1 MTTIMTDPPRIKE
14 LVTTMTPAP
23 TRKQAN
29 LAASSTAASEPNT
42 DDTQDDDWESDGMS
56 LRKNDPVGECITQLL
71 NEGKVP
77 HFVYRSSKNSMR
89 NNDVAL
95 IGFSSPVLSSANYYA
110 CKRLASKVF
119 SRSQNNDKTRR
130 SKGDTTSFSWFLLE
144 TMAVVYIAVYA
155 LNDVTLRFT
164 ISSFYIVIVT
174 IVSAI
179 VDVDELL
186 YVVLLVV
193 QKITP
198 NFVQSTILKCACT
211 IPCAYHNLES
221 SLLYG
226 SRFKKRVMPW
236 RDEERIVKFRRK
248 HLNTMKLQT
257 ERRRNRRA
265 RRKFRIEMRKKEK
278 RGLLLDDYDFDNMH
292 KENIVKVTLDRATE
306 ELRRKPPTYF
316 SSRDLCLTSKHDAT
330 ISDTTRR
337 HFHSLEYCHRIIF
350 QQSAKTT
357 GKGEVSKDR
366 PVSITSSRRM
376 TNSLP
381 LLSPVEAVEVTD
393 QFPDIKVD
401 TGDSFG
407 ETYSHCGSVSSS
419 GTQYSLP
426 SQYDFKDDNQYYDYD
441 SDEEESLLE
450 GEDENTSS
458 GEDDEF
464 SQVSD
469 GSGEVVNKM
478 DWITVGT
485 KIGSK
490 ILQSRQVH
498 RVISNPSRKLLPE
511 EAKKLMDGIQS
522 VQSEEQLESSLK
534 TSTFDSQYSKTSKTS
549 TEADTMSEATKSTEV
564 IPPQPKRPVHGMWTS
579 AGSASKASSQYGA
592 VTLPVDDLPTRK
604 IFASSTQESVE
615 LIRESSDGRNG
626 DKLEAERNATS
637 NGSQFPFQ
645 NINSPY
651 NLRQVTSLPS
661 NGSFALKNE
670 LTPKASNLVANTN
683 TSPQTNAP
691 SNSFDSTTRLAPMEK
706 GVKIVVPL
714 FAPNVN
720 NRINNKLGGFFQMGT
735 VLSSARI
742 DVTSEKF
749 LSPAK
754 KHKWTLMGGY
764 KDETNCL
771 EVKLVLD
778 KAILRGCRFAE
789 MTIRIMDEWNWVP
802 HFSKYPIGSCVAT
815 TFGVGVLVGWRVEDD
830 MHIIRSLWNRSG
842 PGSGLAYLRRECL
855 HSIVEA
861 AVGFDVQTRLGSGFV
876 EGYVGGGKEH
886 TDGKYF
892 VHLKSKGRYQDRV
905 IEFKRS
911 QIISCRVAKFIPVTE
926 HIRAAAL
933 YQLEIL
939 HYKAILREHMLN
951 DPSTKDRKSGT
962 WRKFSEYVDLFASEF
977 IAYYIGT
984 SVIGSFHR
992 TY

>member
-1 MTTIMTDPPRIKE
+1 MTTTDPPQVKE
-14 LVTTMTPAP
+14 LVTSVTPAP
-23 TRKQAN
+23 KRKHTN
-29 LAASSTAASEPNT
+29 LLPAAAASATPSNPII
-42 DDTQDDDWESDGMS
+42 DDSQDDDDWETDGMS
-56 LRKNDPVGECITQLL
+56 LRKSDPVGECITQLL

-77 HFVYRSSKNSMR
+77 YFGYCHHFNNNNAIQ
-89 NNDVAL
+89 NNDVGMMM
-95 IGFSSPVLSSANYYA
+95 IGFSSPILSTANYYA
-110 CKRLASKVF
+110 CKRLASKL
-119 SRSQNNDKTRR
+119 
-130 SKGDTTSFSWFLLE
+130 FSWTQQHNNKERLINEVDTKSSFGWFLIE
-144 TMAVVYIAVYA
+144 TMAAVYIAVYA

-164 ISSFYIVIVT
+164 MSSFYIAIIT
-174 IVSAI
+174 ILSAI
-179 VDVDELL
+179 VDVNELQ
-186 YVVLLVV
+186 YVVLLVI

-198 NFVQSTILKCACT
+198 KSLQTIMLKWVCA
-211 IPCAYHNLES
+211 ILSSYHNLES

-226 SRFKKRVMPW
+226 SQFKNRVLPW

-248 HLNTMKLQT
+248 HLNTMKLHT

-265 RRKFRIEMRKKEK
+265 RRKFRTEMRKKER
-278 RGLLLDDYDFDNMH
+278 RGMLFDDYDVDNMH
-292 KENIVKVTLDRATE
+292 KENIIKETLDRAIQ
-306 ELRRKPPTYF
+306 ELRKKPPTYF
-316 SSRDLCLTSKHDAT
+316 SSRELCLTSKYHAT
-330 ISDTTRR
+330 ISDTTRC

-350 QQSAKTT
+350 QQYANSAKA
-357 GKGEVSKDR
+357 EVPKKK
-366 PVSITSSRRM
+366 PVSITTSRRM

-381 LLSPVEAVEVTD
+381 LSSPVEAIELED
-393 QFPDIKVD
+393 QFPDIQVN
-401 TGDSFG
+401 TGDDYG
-407 ETYSHCGSVSSS
+407 EIHSHCGSVSSS

-426 SQYDFKDDNQYYDYD
+426 SQYDFKEDNQYFEYD
-441 SDEEESLLE
+441 SDSDEDESLLD

-458 GEDDEF
+458 GDEDEL

-478 DWITVGT
+478 DWITVGA

-498 RVISNPSRKLLPE
+498 RVISNPSRKILPE

-522 VQSEEQLESSLK
+522 VQSEERFESSLK

-549 TEADTMSEATKSTEV
+549 TDADTISEATKSTEV
-564 IPPQPKRPVHGMWTS
+564 SLPQPKRPVHGMWTS

-592 VTLPVDDLPTRK
+592 VTLPVNNLPARK

-615 LIRESSDGRNG
+615 LVRESSDGRNG
-626 DKLEAERNATS
+626 DKLETERNALS
-637 NGSQFPFQ
+637 NGSQFTFQ
-645 NINSPY
+645 NLNTPY

-661 NGSFALKNE
+661 NGAYAPKNE
-670 LTPKASNLVANTN
+670 LTPKASNLVANKTP
-683 TSPQTNAP
+683 PQTSTS
-691 SNSFDSTTRLAPMEK
+691 SNSSNPTTRLAPMEK

-720 NRINNKLGGFFQMGT
+720 RRINNELSGFFQMGT

-742 DVTSEKF
+742 AVTSEKF
-749 LSPAK
+749 LSPTK
-754 KHKWTLMGGY
+754 KHKWTLMGGH

-802 HFSKYPIGSCVAT
+802 RFSKYPIGSCVAT
-815 TFGVGVLVGWRVEDD
+815 TFGIGVLVGWRVEDD

-876 EGYVGGGKEH
+876 EGYVRGGKEN

-939 HYKAILREHMLN
+939 HYKSRLREHMLN
-951 DPSTKDRKSGT
+951 DLSAKDRKSGT
-962 WRKFSEYVDLFASEF
+962 WRKFSEYVDLFSCEF
-977 IAYYIGT
+977 VAYHI
-984 SVIGSFHR
+984 
-992 TY
+992 